1 MVNAVVVA
9 ASSWADSLIN
19 SLGGSLVPW
28 GYVIV
33 FLGAAAESAAFA
45 GLIVPG
51 ETLMLLAG
59 FLCWRGDLDLGVT
72 MACAITGAIIGDSI
86 GYEIGRHLGP
96 RIRSS
101 WAGQKLGEERWA
113 RAHAYLRKKGGRAIF
128 LGRFIGVLRALV
140 PAVAGDSRMPYG
152 TFLAWNV
159 LGAAIASPA
168 VILAGYSAGS
178 SYKRVETRLNHASWI
193 VGGCVVVFLVAR
205 YIFNRRKEARE
216 GADSLS

>member
-1 MVNAVVVA
+1 VVLESVVNGLGDAV
-9 ASSWADSLIN
+9 N
-19 SLGGSLVPW
+19 PW
-28 GYVIV
+28 GYVLLFV
-33 FLGAAAESAAFA
+33 LTMLEASAFI
-45 GLIVPG
+45 GLFIPG
-51 ETLMLLAG
+51 ETALLLAG
-59 FLCWRGDLDLGVT
+59 VLAQQGKVSLPICI
-72 MACAITGAIIGDSI
+72 ACAVVGAVVGDSI

-152 TFLAWNV
+152 TFLVWNV